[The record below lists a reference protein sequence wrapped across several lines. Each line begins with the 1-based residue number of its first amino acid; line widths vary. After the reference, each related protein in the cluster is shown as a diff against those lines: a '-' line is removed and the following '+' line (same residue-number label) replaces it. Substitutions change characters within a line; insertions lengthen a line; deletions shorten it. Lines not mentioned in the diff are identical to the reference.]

1 MYQMKVNRIYK
12 VKSTTHGQ
20 KCYSTKTFLS
30 IKSKVPVYNGQLS
43 LSRKKKS
50 FLSKINPIDTDIVC
64 PCIVLLYDWISYHN
78 QSQNQT
84 KTANYITSQEDSVL
98 CPVQLAE

>member
-1 MYQMKVNRIYK
+1 MD
-12 VKSTTHGQ
+12 
-20 KCYSTKTFLS
+20 
-30 IKSKVPVYNGQLS
+30 S
-43 LSRKKKS
+43 LVCHEKKS
-50 FLSKINPIDTDIVC
+50 FLSRINPIDTDIVC